1 VQDLVIKQTASYRPK
16 VLMEVFNKCFRKDVF
31 PIAWKRSKL
40 DLLRKEDK
48 PLDQPQYALS
58 TYSTR
63 PGNCSSVSSKAGWK
77 PMYDSLLQVDLQG
90 NYPGSSSSSLIVFA
104 NDVSVITTKRNTNI
118 IEKTINN
125 ALAEVTE

>member
-1 VQDLVIKQTASYRPK
+1 
-16 VLMEVFNKCFRKDVF
+16 
-31 PIAWKRSKL
+31 
-40 DLLRKEDK
+40 
-48 PLDQPQYALS
+48 
-58 TYSTR
+58 
-63 PGNCSSVSSKAGWK
+63 
-77 PMYDSLLQVDLQG
+77 MYDSLLQVDLQG